1 MPTAQVGGIDLHYE
15 LAGQGPRLL
24 FIGGTGGDLRHRP
37 NVFDG
42 PLASS
47 FEVLAYDQRGL
58 GRSGKPTPPYSMAEY
73 GEDAA
78 RLLDAVGWETARV
91 VGVSFGGMVAQE
103 LALRHPERVER
114 LVLACTSSGGAGG
127 ASAPLHEY
135 ADLPPRERA
144 LRQIAIGDLGCD
156 ETWQRDNAA
165 AVETLIEGI
174 LARQLPDD
182 DHEGI
187 AGARGQLDARRW
199 HDTWDR
205 LPNLDVPTLVCGGR
219 RDGIAPPPNLEALAS
234 RIPGA
239 RLEFFD
245 GGHLFLLQDPKAFG
259 AIVDFLS

>member
-15 LAGQGPRLL
+15 LARQGPRLL

-103 LALRHPERVER
+103 VALRHPERVER

-127 ASAPLHEY
+127 ASAPLLEY
-135 ADLPPRERA
+135 ADLPPR
-144 LRQIAIGDLGCD
+144 
-156 ETWQRDNAA
+156 
-165 AVETLIEGI
+165 
-174 LARQLPDD
+174 
-182 DHEGI
+182 
-187 AGARGQLDARRW
+187 
-199 HDTWDR
+199 
-205 LPNLDVPTLVCGGR
+205 
-219 RDGIAPPPNLEALAS
+219 
-234 RIPGA
+234 
-239 RLEFFD
+239 
-245 GGHLFLLQDPKAFG
+245 
-259 AIVDFLS
+259 